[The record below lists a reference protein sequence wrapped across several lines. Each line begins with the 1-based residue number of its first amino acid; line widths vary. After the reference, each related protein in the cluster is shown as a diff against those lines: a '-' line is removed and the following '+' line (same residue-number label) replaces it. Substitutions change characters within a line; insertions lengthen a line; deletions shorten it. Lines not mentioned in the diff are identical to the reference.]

1 MIPIQCSLQHCT
13 IIDFTD
19 SQCCT
24 VTPENEKKSGIC
36 DLYMRKILLAAF
48 ILWGV
53 FAPSLQAEEVRVSA
67 SLNKRSV
74 QVGEEVRLSIR
85 VTGQSMN
92 LQAPRLS
99 QLDGFETYYTGRASH
114 ISVINGVTSANVE
127 FSYTL
132 IPQRAGRFTLN
143 PMEVQVG
150 QNILRTESLE
160 IEVLGGQSQMPVP
173 QASPQRVAAQPSGPV
188 PVTQPIPQD
197 QAYSVS
203 PGTDDNIFVQA
214 WVDKK
219 TLFQNEQ
226 MLLTYSLYT
235 RYDTRYEGFEK
246 EPEMSGFWIEEFP
259 MDRDVPRETV
269 RMNGKRYIKAEV
281 KKLALFPTAPGNYTI
296 QPGSLKVSIREE
308 PQGSNAFDEFFS
320 DSFFT
325 GGAFFARRQNR
336 LLSPPPIQL
345 VVKPLPENGKPAS
358 FQGAVGNFRLSAT
371 IDREKVKQNEPVTLK
386 MVIEGEGNIETI
398 TRPKVPELTGFKTYD
413 ADTNSKLFQTEN
425 VIGGTKSF
433 EIVFIPKE
441 EGKSFVPPLEFSF
454 FDPRQEKYVT
464 LRTPNFPIQVEH
476 SEQNFQMPQELS
488 GNTVFQKKV
497 KSEGKDIRY
506 IDEKLPE
513 DLSFRGGTL
522 VYKLL
527 MGGDLLLLA
536 LLVVLWIKDRQDRL
550 FSKDEALRR
559 RKMARGTAS
568 ANMNRLKK
576 LAHSSKDED
585 AAAFF
590 VELEKA
596 MTQYIADKW
605 NFSTYGVTRQD
616 LEETLTAHF
625 GAGDAHLKDVFELY
639 HLCDESRFG
648 KGSIPQASKKI
659 GLKIFQDTVNRIER
673 MRK

>member
-1 MIPIQCSLQHCT
+1 M
-13 IIDFTD
+13 
-19 SQCCT
+19 
-24 VTPENEKKSGIC
+24 K
-36 DLYMRKILLAAF
+36 KILLTAF

-67 SLNKRSV
+67 TLSKRSV

-99 QLDGFETYYTGRASH
+99 QLDGFQTYYTGRASH
-114 ISVINGVTSANVE
+114 ISVVNGMTSANVE

-132 IPQRAGRFTLN
+132 IPQRAGRFTLS
-143 PMEVQVG
+143 PVEVQSG
-150 QNILRTESLE
+150 QTVLRTEPLV
-160 IEVLGGQSQMPVP
+160 IEVSGGQNQMAQTQV
-173 QASPQRVAAQPSGPV
+173 APQRVATQQPARFSP
-188 PVTQPIPQD
+188 PVTQPVDQD
-197 QAYSVS
+197 RAVSVS

-214 WVDKK
+214 WVDRK

-235 RYDTRYEGFEK
+235 RYDTRYEGFDK
-246 EPEMSGFWIEEFP
+246 EPETSGFWIEEFP
-259 MDRDVPRETV
+259 MDRDVARETV
-269 RMNGKRYIKAEV
+269 RMNGKRYVKADV

-308 PQGSNAFDEFFS
+308 QQGSNAFDEFFS

-345 VVKPLPENGKPAS
+345 VVKALPEKGKPAS

-371 IDREKVKQNEPVTLK
+371 IDRDKVKQNEPVTLK

-398 TRPKVPELTGFKTYD
+398 TRPKVPALTGFKTYD
-413 ADTNSKLFQTEN
+413 SDTNSKLFQTEN

-433 EIVFIPKE
+433 EVVFIPKE
-441 EGKSFVPPLEFSF
+441 EGDSFVPPIEFSF

-464 LRTPNFPIQVEH
+464 LTTPNFPIQVEH
-476 SEQNFQMPQELS
+476 SEQNFQMPQELA
-488 GNTVFQKKV
+488 GNAIFQKQV

-506 IDEKLPE
+506 INEKNPE
-513 DLSFRGGTL
+513 AIPAHAVDGAYTI
-522 VYKLL
+522 LL
-527 MGGDLLLLA
+527 GGDLSLFA
-536 LLVVLWIKDRQDRL
+536 LLVVLWMKDRQDRL
-550 FSKDEALRR
+550 FSKDHALRR
-559 RKMARGTAS
+559 RKTARGTAA
-568 ANMNRLKK
+568 ANINKLKK
-576 LAHSSKDED
+576 LAHSSRDED
-585 AAAFF
+585 TEIFF
-590 VELEKA
+590 ADLEKA
-596 MTQYIADKW
+596 MIQYITDKW
-605 NFSTYGVTRQD
+605 NLSTHGVTRQD
-616 LEETLTAHF
+616 LAETLTAHF
-625 GAGDAHLKDVFELY
+625 GAESAYLKDVLALY
-639 HLCDESRFG
+639 RLCDEFRFG

>member
-1 MIPIQCSLQHCT
+1 M
-13 IIDFTD
+13 
-19 SQCCT
+19 
-24 VTPENEKKSGIC
+24 K
-36 DLYMRKILLAAF
+36 KILCAAL
-48 ILWGV
+48 IIWGV
-53 FAPSLQAEEVRVSA
+53 FAPSLQAEDVRVSA
-67 SLNKRSV
+67 SLNRSSV

-92 LQAPRLS
+92 LQAPRLP

-114 ISVINGVTSANVE
+114 ISVINGVSSSNVE

-132 IPQRAGRFTLN
+132 IPQRAGRFTLSSV
-143 PMEVQVG
+143 EIQAG
-150 QNILRTESLE
+150 QNILRTEPLG
-160 IEVLGGQSQMPVP
+160 IEVSGGQGQMPGAQVP
-173 QASPQRVAAQPSGPV
+173 QQRAAAQPSGASPAAQPV
-188 PVTQPIPQD
+188 PQD
-197 QAYSVS
+197 ETFAVS

-214 WVDKK
+214 WVDRK
-219 TLFQNEQ
+219 TLYQNEQ

-235 RYDTRYEGFEK
+235 RYDTRYEGFDK
-246 EPEMSGFWIEEFP
+246 EPETSGFWIEEFP

-269 RMNGKRYIKAEV
+269 RANGKRYVKADV

-325 GGAFFARRQNR
+325 GGSFFARRQNR
-336 LLSPPPIQL
+336 LLVPPPIQL
-345 VVKPLPENGKPAS
+345 VVKPLPEDGKPAS
-358 FQGAVGNFRLSAT
+358 FQGAVGNFRFSAT
-371 IDREKVKQNEPVTLK
+371 VDKDKVKQNEPVTLK

-433 EIVFIPKE
+433 EVVFIPKE
-441 EGKSFVPPLEFSF
+441 EGNSFIPPVEFSF
-454 FDPRQEKYVT
+454 FNPRQEKYVT
-464 LRTPNFPIQVEH
+464 LRTPNFPIKVEH
-476 SEQNFQMPQELS
+476 SEQNFQMPQELA
-488 GNTVFQKKV
+488 GNAIFQKKV

-506 IDEKLPE
+506 IDEKIPE
-513 DLSFRGGTL
+513 GFPAHAAEGIYT
-522 VYKLL
+522 VLL
-527 MGGDLLLLA
+527 WGDLLLFVL
-536 LLVVLWIKDRQDRL
+536 LLVLWMKDRQDRL

-559 RKMARGTAS
+559 RKTARGTAT
-568 ANMNRLKK
+568 ANMRKLKR
-576 LAHSSKDED
+576 LAHSSKEED
-585 AAAFF
+585 ATAFF

-596 MTQYIADKW
+596 MIQYMTDKW
-605 NFSTYGVTRQD
+605 NLSTYGVTRQD
-616 LEETLTAHF
+616 LEATLAAHF
-625 GAGDAHLKDVFELY
+625 GADDAHLKDVFQLY
-639 HLCDESRFG
+639 HLCDEARFG

>member
-1 MIPIQCSLQHCT
+1 
-13 IIDFTD
+13 
-19 SQCCT
+19 
-24 VTPENEKKSGIC
+24 
-36 DLYMRKILLAAF
+36 MRKILLMAV

-53 FAPSLQAEEVRVSA
+53 FAPSLQAEEVGVSA
-67 SLNKRSV
+67 NLDKRSV
-74 QVGEEVRLSIR
+74 QVGEEVRLSIH

-114 ISVINGVTSANVE
+114 ISIINGVSSTNVE
-127 FSYTL
+127 FNYTL
-132 IPQRAGRFTLN
+132 IPQRTGRFTLS
-143 PMEVQVG
+143 PIEVRAG
-150 QNILRTESLE
+150 QSVFKTEPLE
-160 IEVLGGQSQMPVP
+160 IEVLGGQNQAPVT
-173 QASPQRVAAQPSGPV
+173 QAPSQRVMTPSSIPP
-188 PVTQPIPQD
+188 PVTQPVFQD
-197 QAYSVS
+197 QAPVVP

-214 WVDKK
+214 LVDRK
-219 TLFQNEQ
+219 TLYQNQ
-226 MLLTYSLYT
+226 QVLLTYSLYT
-235 RYDTRYEGFEK
+235 RYDTRYEGFDK
-246 EPEMSGFWIEEFP
+246 EPETSGFWIEEFP
-259 MDRDVPRETV
+259 MGRDVPRETV
-269 RMNGKRYIKAEV
+269 RTNGKRYIKADV

-325 GGAFFARRQNR
+325 GGAFFARRQDR
-336 LLSPPPIQL
+336 LLTPPPIQL
-345 VVKPLPENGKPAS
+345 VVKPLPESGKPAS
-358 FQGAVGNFRLSAT
+358 FQGAVGTFRLSAT
-371 IDREKVKQNEPVTLK
+371 IDKDKVKQNEPVTLK

-398 TRPKVPELTGFKTYD
+398 TRPKIPELTGFKTYD

-441 EGKSFVPPLEFSF
+441 EGNSFVPPLEFSF

-464 LRTPNFPIQVEH
+464 LKTPNFPIQVEH
-476 SEQNFQMPQELS
+476 SDQNFQMPQELT
-488 GNTVFQKKV
+488 GNAIFQKRV

-506 IDEKLPE
+506 IAEKLPAVFSAHAV
-513 DLSFRGGTL
+513 DWIYTILIW
-522 VYKLL
+522 
-527 MGGDLLLLA
+527 GDLLLFVL
-536 LLVVLWIKDRQDRL
+536 LLVLWVKDRQDRL
-550 FSKDEALRR
+550 FSKDQALRR
-559 RKMARGTAS
+559 RKTARGTAS
-568 ANMNRLKK
+568 VNIHRLKK

-585 AAAFF
+585 TAAFF

-596 MTQYIADKW
+596 MVQYIADKW
-605 NFSTYGVTRQD
+605 NLSTYGVTRQD
-616 LEETLTAHF
+616 LEETLAAHF
-625 GAGDAHLKDVFELY
+625 GAEDAHLKDVFELY

>member
-1 MIPIQCSLQHCT
+1 M
-13 IIDFTD
+13 
-19 SQCCT
+19 
-24 VTPENEKKSGIC
+24 K
-36 DLYMRKILLAAF
+36 KILLAAV

-53 FAPSLQAEEVRVSA
+53 FAPSLQAEDVRVSA
-67 SLNKRSV
+67 AVSKRSV
-74 QVGEEVRLSIR
+74 QVGEEIRLSIR
-85 VTGQSMN
+85 VTGQTMN
-92 LQAPRLS
+92 LQAPRLP

-114 ISVINGVTSANVE
+114 ISVINGVSSSSVE

-132 IPQRAGRFTLN
+132 IPQRPGRFTLSSV
-143 PMEVQVG
+143 EIQSG
-150 QNILRTESLE
+150 SNILRTESLE
-160 IEVLGGQSQMPVP
+160 IEVSGEPSQAPRPQAPTQSIRQAPVAPPVP
-173 QASPQRVAAQPSGPV
+173 QDESS
-188 PVTQPIPQD
+188 
-197 QAYSVS
+197 SVS

-214 WVDKK
+214 WVDRT
-219 TLFQNEQ
+219 TLYQNQQ

-246 EPEMSGFWIEEFP
+246 EPETSGFWIEEFP

-345 VVKPLPENGKPAS
+345 VVKPLPEEGKPAS
-358 FQGAVGNFRLSAT
+358 FQGAVGSFRLSAT
-371 IDREKVKQNEPVTLK
+371 IDKDKVKQNEPVTLK
-386 MVIEGEGNIETI
+386 MVIEGEGNIETL
-398 TRPKVPELTGFKTYD
+398 TRPKVPALTGFKTYD
-413 ADTNSKLFQTEN
+413 ADTNSKLFQAEN

-433 EIVFIPKE
+433 EVVFIPKE
-441 EGKSFVPPLEFSF
+441 AGSSFIPPIDFSY

-464 LRTPNFPIQVEH
+464 VRTPNFPVQVEK
-476 SEQNFQMPQELS
+476 SDQDFQIPQELA
-488 GNTVFQKKV
+488 GNAIFQKQV

-513 DLSFRGGTL
+513 DFPAHVVDRAYT
-522 VYKLL
+522 VLL
-527 MGGDLLLLA
+527 WGDLLLFVL
-536 LLVVLWIKDRQDRL
+536 LLVLWMKDRQDRL
-550 FSKDEALRR
+550 FSSDQALRR
-559 RKMARGTAS
+559 RKTARGAAS
-568 ANMNRLKK
+568 INIKRLKK
-576 LAHSSKDED
+576 LAHSSKEED
-585 AAAFF
+585 AATFF

-596 MTQYIADKW
+596 MIQYIADKW
-605 NFSTYGVTRQD
+605 NLSTHGVTRQD
-616 LEETLTAHF
+616 LETTLAAHF
-625 GAGDAHLKDVFELY
+625 GAEDAHLKDVFELY
-639 HLCDESRFG
+639 RLCDESRFG

-673 MRK
+673 LRK